1 MKFGRLVLLVSIGI
15 VFTVSAIAQ
24 STPRELRDLVGGR
37 ASTGESELQKRG
49 YTWVK
54 TTEGSDRKWSNWWND
69 SRRQCITVATVN
81 GRYDSIVTSPQFD
94 CNRNNNN
101 NNNNGNWGQ
110 TRPPS
115 WAQGTWYG
123 NGPNGERIM
132 LSIAN
137 NGNVTANVDGSNNSG
152 YFGGGNTITING
164 VTSNVSREGNGIK
177 TVRRDNGE
185 QIFYSKSNWN
195 NNNNNNNNNGNWGQ
209 VRPSNW
215 ARGTWY
221 GTGPNGEKIVLTI
234 NDNGSVSASVN
245 GSMSY
250 GTYGQRDTIT
260 INGATSNVIRDGSSI
275 QTVRRDNGEGIYYS
289 RSNYGGG
296 NNNNN
301 YNNKVDLTDLI
312 GARASSG
319 ESEMKNRGFR
329 IVDSFSSG
337 NSGRGS
343 VWWRSQSRQCIQ
355 IITVDGRYD
364 SINDIGTHPKCR

>member
-1 MKFGRLVLLVSIGI
+1 MNFGRLVLLATIGI
-15 VFTVSAIAQ
+15 IFTTSSFAQ
-24 STPRELRDLVGGR
+24 STPRELRDLVGVR
-37 ASTGESELQKRG
+37 ASSGESELQNRG

-54 TTEGSDRKWSNWWND
+54 TTEGSDRKWSNWWNN

-81 GRYDSIVTSPQFD
+81 GRYDSIVTSPAFD
-94 CNRNNNN
+94 CNRNNDN
-101 NNNNGNWGQ
+101 NNNNGGQ
-110 TRPPS
+110 VNPPS
-115 WAQGTWYG
+115 WARGTWYG
-123 NGPNGERIM
+123 RGPNGEQIT
-132 LSIAN
+132 LTISN
-137 NGNVTANVDGSNNSG
+137 NGSVTANVNGGMSYGSWG
-152 YFGGGNTITING
+152 RRNTITING
-164 VTSNVSREGNGIK
+164 VTSTVDYSSQGIS
-177 TVRRDNGE
+177 TTRQDNGE
-185 QIFYSKSNWN
+185 KIWYGKAWTGGGG
-195 NNNNNNNNNGNWGQ
+195 NNNNNNNGNWGQ

-260 INGATSNVIRDGSSI
+260 INGATSNVIRDGSGI
-275 QTVRRDNGEGIYYS
+275 QTVRRDNGERIYYS

-296 NNNNN
+296 NNNN
-301 YNNKVDLTDLI
+301 YNKVDLTDLI

-329 IVDSFSSG
+329 NVDSFSSG
-337 NSGRGS
+337 NSGRGT

>member
-1 MKFGRLVLLVSIGI
+1 MNFGRLVLLATIGI
-15 VFTVSAIAQ
+15 IFTTSAFAQ

-37 ASTGESELQKRG
+37 ASTGESELQNRG

-54 TTEGSDRKWSNWWND
+54 TTEGSDRKWSNWWNN

-81 GRYDSIVTSPQFD
+81 GRYDSIVTSPAFD
-94 CNRNNNN
+94 CNRNNDNN
-101 NNNNGNWGQ
+101 DNNNGNWGQ

-123 NGPNGERIM
+123 TGPNGEQIM

-137 NGNVTANVDGSNNSG
+137 NGNVTANINGGNNSG
-152 YFGGGNTITING
+152 YYGRGDTITING
-164 VTSNVSREGNGIK
+164 VTSKVIRDGAVIQ

-185 QIFYSKSNWN
+185 RIFYSKTNWN
-195 NNNNNNNNNGNWGQ
+195 SGNNNNNNNGNWGQ
-209 VRPSNW
+209 VRPSSW

-245 GSMSY
+245 GSMNY
-250 GTYGQRDTIT
+250 GTYGRGDTIT
-260 INGATSNVIRDGSSI
+260 INGATSNVIRDGSVI
-275 QTVRRDNGEGIYYS
+275 QTVRRDNGERIYYA
-289 RSNYGGG
+289 RTNYGGGG
-296 NNNNN
+296 NNNR
-301 YNNKVDLTDLI
+301 VDLTDLI

-329 IVDSFSSG
+329 NVDGFTSG
-337 NSGRGS
+337 NDKGTI
-343 VWWRSQSRQCIQ
+343 WWRNQSRQCIQ
-355 IITVDGRYD
+355 IITVNGRYD
-364 SINDIGTHPKCR
+364 SVTDIGTHPKCR